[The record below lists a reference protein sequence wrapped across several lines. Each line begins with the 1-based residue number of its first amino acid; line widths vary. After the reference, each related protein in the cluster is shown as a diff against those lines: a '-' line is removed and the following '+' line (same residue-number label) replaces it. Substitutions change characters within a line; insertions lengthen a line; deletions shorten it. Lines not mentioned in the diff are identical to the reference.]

1 MKHSL
6 IKLFFYFFATILFS
20 CNSNTLPD
28 CNDPFVKMQLR
39 SIIEEQLNKELIMYE
54 TSENEVKEAQFF
66 TSIFSNNGV
75 EFDFIRKTEINEK
88 LNSCECSAQMS
99 IQLEPTII
107 KFFNNLK
114 LEEVN
119 NLYGF
124 NGMYLNSSELRSL
137 LEFKNI
143 DVQYSLQTMENGE
156 VFIEA
161 SLPQGTFEAFQQ
173 YYLLNNAYQKEMAKN
188 NFGV

>member
-1 MKHSL
+1 M
-6 IKLFFYFFATILFS
+6 
-20 CNSNTLPD
+20 
-28 CNDPFVKMQLR
+28 
-39 SIIEEQLNKELIMYE
+39 EEQLNKEVVMYE
-54 TSENEVKEAQFF
+54 TSEKEIKEAQFF

-75 EFDFIRKTEINEK
+75 EFDFVRKTEINEK

-107 KFFNNLK
+107 NFFNNLT

-137 LEFKNI
+137 LKFQNI
-143 DVQYSLQTMENGE
+143 DVLYSLQTTENGE
-156 VFIEA
+156 VFIE
-161 SLPQGTFEAFQQ
+161 SFLPQKTFEAFEQ
-173 YYLLNNAYQKEMAKN
+173 YFLLNNAYQEEMAKN